1 MKTLAYLTVALA
13 CGPVTQIPETGL
25 ARRDYATSVLSG
37 DRLEHRFVRWGDA
50 ILIEDVMVNGKGPF
64 RFLLD
69 TGAEGAGRVDK
80 SLVDA
85 LQLPSAGTMGNVG
98 LFGETREMTRYQL
111 DSLTIGSL
119 SFKELTMSGRDYNAE
134 IKGPGMR
141 PIHGILG
148 FHLFSEYLLNINYPA
163 RMVTIT
169 KGELPPPDGESILP
183 FISDD
188 EDPEVQVH
196 VGDRKVRALIDTGAM
211 GHLAVPGWLAKKL
224 KFTSEPTLKGK
235 DGKNEVHS
243 GTLDGAV
250 RIGTVEF
257 TNPQTLIVGSLT
269 QVVVGVRLLASL
281 DLTFDQ
287 KNGRVRVERPAE
299 RKRYGI
305 TLGMRGAGPWE
316 FKGVEAGSIA
326 EAAGLRDTDWI
337 VTVNGQAFGEIDRE
351 DGFRFLDTSPLLLE
365 IERDGSRREIRM
377 SLE

>member
-1 MKTLAYLTVALA
+1 MRIFVFLTVTIA
-13 CGPVTQIPETGL
+13 CSTFAQVPETKL
-25 ARRDYATSVLSG
+25 TRRDYATSTFSG

-69 TGAEGAGRVDK
+69 TGAEGAGRVDI
-80 SLVDA
+80 SLVNA
-85 LQLPSAGTMGNVG
+85 LQLPSDGTMGNVG
-98 LFGETREMTRYQL
+98 LFGGSREMARYRL
-111 DSLTIGSL
+111 ESLTLGGL
-119 SFKELTMSGRDYNAE
+119 TFKDLIMSGRDYNAE

-163 RMVTIT
+163 RMITLT
-169 KGELPPPDGESILP
+169 KGELPSDGENILP
-183 FISDD
+183 FVSDD
-188 EDPEVQVH
+188 EDPEIQIL
-196 VGDRKVRALIDTGAM
+196 VGDRKVRALLDTGAM

-235 DGKNEVHS
+235 DGNNEVHS
-243 GTLDGAV
+243 GTLDGAL

-257 TNPQTLIVGSLT
+257 TAPQTMIVGSLT
-269 QVVVGVRLLASL
+269 QAIVGVRLLATL

-299 RKRYGI
+299 RKRYGL

-326 EAAGLRDTDWI
+326 EAAGLRATDRI
-337 VTVNGQAFGEIDRE
+337 LTINGRPLAEIDRE
-351 DGFRFLDTSPLLLE
+351 DGFRMLDASPLVVE
-365 IERDGSRREIRM
+365 IEREGSRQEIRM
-377 SLE
+377 ALE